1 MSRRRPFDPRLLR
14 RVPATRRHFAVLGL
28 CGVATAVVVVLQATA
43 LAAVLAAAAGGRL
56 DRTALGLFVGLVA
69 ARAGLSWAQGAVT
82 AWSAA
87 AVKQALRVEL
97 LGSVTRRDP
106 AWLAGQRGGSLATLA
121 GRGLDGLDAYFTG
134 YLPQLVLG
142 VTIPIAV
149 LARLV
154 FADWTSAVIV
164 AVTIP
169 LIPIFGALVG
179 WQAQVATERQWRR
192 LSRLGGH
199 FLDMLS
205 GLPTLRAFGRAQA
218 QVDVV
223 RRMADAHRGATMRT
237 LRIAFLSALVL
248 ELVATISVALVAVP
262 VGLRLLSGGMTLEV
276 ALLVLLLTPEAYLPL
291 RAAGSKFHAS
301 LEGLTALDDAL
312 SALPNEP
319 APAVGTAVAR
329 PGPIVLSGVTV
340 EYDRTTA
347 LRDVTLTIQPGERVA
362 IVGPSGA
369 GKSTLLGLLLG
380 FVRPTTG
387 QVLVSGVDLAAADL
401 DAWRRT
407 VAWVPQRA
415 HLFAGTVA
423 DNVRLGA
430 PADADLAKAATAAAL
445 DEVVDA
451 LPEGWQT
458 MLGERGYGLSSG
470 QRQRIALARAF
481 LRDQAALVLLDEPT
495 ARLDAASEGAVVEAT
510 INLLAGRTGVFVAHR
525 PALLTVA
532 DRVLRVEDGK
542 VTEIVRPVPAL
553 PTGVGG

>member
-1 MSRRRPFDPRLLR
+1 MH

-28 CGVATAVVVVLQATA
+28 AGVATAVVIVLQATA
-43 LAAVLAAAAGGRL
+43 LATVLTAAAGGRL
-56 DRTALGLFVGLVA
+56 DRTALGLFVVLVA
-69 ARAGLSWAQGAVT
+69 GRAALAWAQGAVT

-87 AVKQALRVEL
+87 AVKEALRVEL

-106 AWLAGQRGGSLATLA
+106 AWLAGQRGGSLATLV

-164 AVTIP
+164 AVTLP
-169 LIPIFGALVG
+169 LIPVFGALVG
-179 WQAQVATERQWRR
+179 WQAQAATERQWRR

-223 RRMADAHRGATMRT
+223 RRMADAHREATMKT

-262 VGLRLLSGGMTLEV
+262 VGLRLLSGGITLQV

-301 LEGLTALDDAL
+301 LEGLTALDEAL
-312 SALPNEP
+312 SALPSSS
-319 APAVGTAVAR
+319 APAVGIAVPR
-329 PGPIVLSGVTV
+329 PGPLVFDGVTV
-340 EYDRTTA
+340 TYDRTTA
-347 LRDVTLTIQPGERVA
+347 LRDVSLTIQPGERVA

-380 FVRPTTG
+380 FVQPTAG
-387 QVLVSGVDLAAADL
+387 QVLVSGVPLADADL
-401 DAWRRT
+401 DAWRRQI
-407 VAWVPQRA
+407 AWVPQRA

-430 PADADLAKAATAAAL
+430 APSTDLDKAATAAAL
-445 DEVVDA
+445 DEVVAA
-451 LPEGWQT
+451 LPDGWET

-481 LRDQAALVLLDEPT
+481 LRDQASLVLLDEPT
-495 ARLDAASEGAVVEAT
+495 ARLDAASEAAVVEAT
-510 INLLAGRTGVFVAHR
+510 IGLLAGRTGVFVAHR
-525 PALLTVA
+525 PALLAVA
-532 DRVLRVEDGK
+532 DRVLRVDGGV
-542 VTEIVRPVPAL
+542 VTELTPAR
-553 PTGVGG
+553 VGA